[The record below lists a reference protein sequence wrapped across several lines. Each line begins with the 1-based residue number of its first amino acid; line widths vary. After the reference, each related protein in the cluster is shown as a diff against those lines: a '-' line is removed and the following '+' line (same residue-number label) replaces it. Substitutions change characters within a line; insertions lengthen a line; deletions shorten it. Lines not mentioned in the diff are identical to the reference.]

1 MGGHLKNSYSAKEK
15 FIMKLFSLA
24 LVAGVTIA
32 QKKKPNYPGSRPVN
46 KPVKKPGNNK
56 PYKRPTAPPKPPP
69 IYAGTGGGA
78 NAAQNQ
84 GSPYAD
90 AYGDPHFM
98 VATLGQEPICF
109 DYNPPAGSEMTLIMD
124 PDSGLHIS
132 AKVDGRRQGKTRFMT
147 NVHIASPLGAQLT
160 IDERGVTLAGL
171 PSWVDA
177 VTETE
182 KDDGSIEYGDIT
194 YSEVWSED
202 GSRDKITVQI
212 EDGPRFLIK
221 EKALRETVSFGV
233 TDSTGISPKSR
244 GVIGQFIR
252 PGAYTIEKSEESE
265 KFATVNID
273 DYKVEAVW
281 EPFHRNTQCWTIE
294 EDDLIPL
301 FSNSK

>member
-1 MGGHLKNSYSAKEK
+1 MGGHLNNSYLAKEK

-46 KPVKKPGNNK
+46 KPVKKPGNK
-56 PYKRPTAPPKPPP
+56 PYKKPTPPPPPPP
-69 IYAGTGGGA
+69 IYSGTGGGA

-147 NVHIASPLGAQLT
+147 NVHI
-160 IDERGVTLAGL
+160 
-171 PSWVDA
+171 
-177 VTETE
+177 
-182 KDDGSIEYGDIT
+182 
-194 YSEVWSED
+194 
-202 GSRDKITVQI
+202 
-212 EDGPRFLIK
+212 
-221 EKALRETVSFGV
+221 
-233 TDSTGISPKSR
+233 
-244 GVIGQFIR
+244 
-252 PGAYTIEKSEESE
+252 
-265 KFATVNID
+265 D

-281 EPFHRNTQCWTIE
+281 ETFHRNTQCWTIE

-301 FSNSK
+301 F